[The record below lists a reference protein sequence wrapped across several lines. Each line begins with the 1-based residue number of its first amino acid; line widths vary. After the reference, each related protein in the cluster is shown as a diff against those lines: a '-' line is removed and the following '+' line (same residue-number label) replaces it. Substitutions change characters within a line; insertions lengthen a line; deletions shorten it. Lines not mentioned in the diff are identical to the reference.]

1 MRKRLLKAIP
11 AVILTAMLGLAGCSS
26 GSQNSDG
33 TGAQGKQE
41 AASTAG
47 KKTDINIW
55 LWDKTDSRAKMYEE
69 FTKLH
74 PEYNVVMTAVESKD
88 MAQKLQ
94 TALASGADLPDIA
107 WLEQTYRGKLL
118 SLNIWEDLTKA
129 PYNLDKSQVLD
140 YLIPLET
147 TESGVYVGPE
157 APSVAGMA
165 YKRSLTKQYFG
176 TDDRAELEKI
186 FTDWDTFIQKGIEV
200 KQKSNGKVFM
210 FASLGDAYAFLKGQ
224 TSTPFIQGTTLNL
237 KQGVSPLLDK
247 LIQMKKAG
255 IVDVLDTNSPAANAS
270 YTDETHIFYPCA
282 NWSVDFTIKAND
294 KDGKGRWGFMI
305 PPGGP
310 FPLGG
315 TVQAVPQKAKNKVGA
330 AELIK
335 FLFLSEKGSEVARD
349 YKGNFSPFKPIYEKP
364 DFYSKKEEYFAGQ
377 DVQKAIA
384 QEVFPK
390 IKSVRLPSKYDQ
402 DIDDSINVA
411 MKTINASKDGNI
423 DSAQLVKKM
432 EEDLKNKQ
440 PDLKVQ

>member
-349 YKGNFSPFKPIYEKP
+349 YKGNFSPFKPI
-364 DFYSKKEEYFAGQ
+364 
-377 DVQKAIA
+377 
-384 QEVFPK
+384 
-390 IKSVRLPSKYDQ
+390 
-402 DIDDSINVA
+402 
-411 MKTINASKDGNI
+411 
-423 DSAQLVKKM
+423 
-432 EEDLKNKQ
+432 
-440 PDLKVQ
+440 